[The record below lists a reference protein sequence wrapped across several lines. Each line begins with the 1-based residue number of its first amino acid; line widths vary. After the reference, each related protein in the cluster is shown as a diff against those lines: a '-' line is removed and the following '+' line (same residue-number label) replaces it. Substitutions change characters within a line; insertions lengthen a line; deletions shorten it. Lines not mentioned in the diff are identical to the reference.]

1 MRGRRSRVVL
11 TPGVCASSHVV
22 MLTAQPGTHI
32 SHLHGDGG
40 NSASLPGES
49 TKDTV
54 KTIRAGK
61 AGIPASPVVHP
72 VRVLIAHGTSGACRC
87 PAFLAPSLRMRAEED
102 SKARAKCAA
111 RPRRCVQMKCESL
124 ERCRLSTL
132 RHCER
137 SEAIQN

>member
-1 MRGRRSRVVL
+1 VVL

-61 AGIPASPVVHP
+61 AGMPALPVVHP
-72 VRVLIAHGTSGACRC
+72 VRVLSHTRDFGCQ
-87 PAFLAPSLRMRAEED
+87 PAPGLPCALVSNRAKDE
-102 SKARAKCAA
+102 SKARA
-111 RPRRCVQMKCESL
+111 R
-124 ERCRLSTL
+124 
-132 RHCER
+132 
-137 SEAIQN
+137 